1 MPDLKEGCIIEMK
14 YTFISPYERDLRTW
28 QFQGEYPVLLSEYK
42 ASVPTIYD
50 FVILKQGY
58 HPYLSEKT
66 TAGTETFMIRV
77 QGATASQRSEVFSFR
92 TPVVHT
98 TWAMENIPALKRENY
113 TSTLSNHISK
123 IDFQLSKIQYPD
135 QPVKPVMNNW
145 ITVAE
150 QLLKDPDFGESLTKN
165 NHWLDD
171 EMKNIVAGSKDQ
183 LQTARK
189 IYAYVRDNF
198 TCTSRNRYFLSNP
211 LKKTFQTK
219 SGGVADI
226 NLLLAAMLLNQ
237 GLEAHPV
244 LLSTRDHGKA
254 YEAYPIMDKMNYVVT
269 EVKVDGTSYLLDA
282 TYNKLGFGKLNSDNY
297 NGYARIID
305 RMPLL
310 INMPA
315 DSLKENKI
323 TSVVIINGEK
333 EGLSGSYNSTLGY
346 NESYNLREML
356 VKTKEDEFF
365 QDLKKQ
371 FGGDVELSNKSIDS
385 LKIYEEPVAIKCD
398 FKLNL
403 DEDIIYFNP
412 IIVEGTK
419 VNPFKAAERTYPV
432 EMPYAIN
439 EIYVLNMEIP
449 KGYKVDE
456 LPKSTRVKFNEDEG
470 MFEYITASSNGYIQ
484 LRTSLKLN
492 KAEFLPEDYQSLRDF
507 YAFIVK
513 KHSEQI
519 VLKKIKS

>member
-1 MPDLKEGCIIEMK
+1 
-14 YTFISPYERDLRTW
+14 
-28 QFQGEYPVLLSEYK
+28 
-42 ASVPTIYD
+42 
-50 FVILKQGY
+50 
-58 HPYLSEKT
+58 
-66 TAGTETFMIRV
+66 
-77 QGATASQRSEVFSFR
+77 
-92 TPVVHT
+92 
-98 TWAMENIPALKRENY
+98 
-113 TSTLSNHISK
+113 
-123 IDFQLSKIQYPD
+123 
-135 QPVKPVMNNW
+135 
-145 ITVAE
+145 
-150 QLLKDPDFGESLTKN
+150 
-165 NHWLDD
+165 
-171 EMKNIVAGSKDQ
+171 
-183 LQTARK
+183 
-189 IYAYVRDNF
+189 
-198 TCTSRNRYFLSNP
+198 
-211 LKKTFQTK
+211 
-219 SGGVADI
+219 
-226 NLLLAAMLLNQ
+226 
-237 GLEAHPV
+237 
-244 LLSTRDHGKA
+244 
-254 YEAYPIMDKMNYVVT
+254 MDKMNYVVT